1 MQLCLYALL
10 YSKCAYTPAGLSDT
24 EVQRENICRK
34 LLLQEHRGFC
44 EEEVEEE
51 EEGEEEKKGVKE
63 GEESNAS

>member
-1 MQLCLYALL
+1 MHRCTVY
-10 YSKCAYTPAGLSDT
+10 
-24 EVQRENICRK
+24 VHIH
-34 LLLQEHRGFC
+34 LQDFQTLRCKGKIFVHRGFC